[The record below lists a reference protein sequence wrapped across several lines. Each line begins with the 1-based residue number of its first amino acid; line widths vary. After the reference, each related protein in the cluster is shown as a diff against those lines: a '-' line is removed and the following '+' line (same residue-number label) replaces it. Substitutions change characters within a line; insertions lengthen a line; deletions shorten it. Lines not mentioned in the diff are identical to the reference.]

1 MVLSAWSVC
10 GGTLMICSQKATYGQ
25 LNGPNGSTNY
35 TKSQH
40 RNSRDFLSMLIC
52 VQIILRVDKR
62 YEELNVV
69 CQRSSYVIIVKV

>member
-1 MVLSAWSVC
+1 MDQMDLLI
-10 GGTLMICSQKATYGQ
+10 T
-25 LNGPNGSTNY
+25 PN
-35 TKSQH
+35 

-52 VQIILRVDKR
+52 VQIILRVNKR